1 MNDFG
6 GREGVRAMKNKKL
19 LQRRSGK
26 SDKGEKNMNKGI
38 SVAAL
43 VVAAASV
50 ISLGACGGGS
60 KAAGSNGGVTEL
72 SVWSGFTEN
81 DGKVVQSIA
90 DDFNKSQ
97 SNVKVTIEQNPW
109 NVINDKLLSSIS
121 AGNGPDVVTYQ
132 PDGAKGF
139 IKQGAIVSTDDFYSD
154 SSNETS
160 HYRKNVV
167 KDGEVDGKHYGVPM
181 GHAPY
186 SVYFNKAIFDAAGI
200 TEDQYPK
207 TWDDLAALASKL
219 TVDKDGD
226 GTPDQYG
233 IALADKDAGY
243 LPIFLQG
250 AGTDLVVDG
259 KANLTSKKSKDTLTW
274 IRDNFYAKKS
284 SPSNLS
290 LVDAQTLFCSGKAAM
305 FWIGPW
311 IVNAAK
317 EKGIETGTFE
327 MPKGPEKQVTE
338 VAANYWYT
346 TSQVDGNDAKKK
358 AAYAWMKFFNN
369 KKNQITWAVKAN
381 YPPNRTDVTA
391 DDMKSNNFVSQ
402 ISPYMDH
409 SSLLL
414 GSVPSGFADVQSEL
428 NALGPKISESTGDL
442 TDILQKSNDKIQG
455 YIEE

>member
-1 MNDFG
+1 M
-6 GREGVRAMKNKKL
+6 
-19 LQRRSGK
+19 
-26 SDKGEKNMNKGI
+26 
-38 SVAAL
+38 
-43 VVAAASV
+43 
-50 ISLGACGGGS
+50 
-60 KAAGSNGGVTEL
+60 
-72 SVWSGFTEN
+72 
-81 DGKVVQSIA
+81 
-90 DDFNKSQ
+90 
-97 SNVKVTIEQNPW
+97 
-109 NVINDKLLSSIS
+109 
-121 AGNGPDVVTYQ
+121 
-132 PDGAKGF
+132 
-139 IKQGAIVSTDDFYSD
+139 
-154 SSNETS
+154 SNETS

>member
-1 MNDFG
+1 M
-6 GREGVRAMKNKKL
+6 
-19 LQRRSGK
+19 
-26 SDKGEKNMNKGI
+26 
-38 SVAAL
+38 
-43 VVAAASV
+43 
-50 ISLGACGGGS
+50 
-60 KAAGSNGGVTEL
+60 
-72 SVWSGFTEN
+72 
-81 DGKVVQSIA
+81 
-90 DDFNKSQ
+90 
-97 SNVKVTIEQNPW
+97 
-109 NVINDKLLSSIS
+109 
-121 AGNGPDVVTYQ
+121 TYQ